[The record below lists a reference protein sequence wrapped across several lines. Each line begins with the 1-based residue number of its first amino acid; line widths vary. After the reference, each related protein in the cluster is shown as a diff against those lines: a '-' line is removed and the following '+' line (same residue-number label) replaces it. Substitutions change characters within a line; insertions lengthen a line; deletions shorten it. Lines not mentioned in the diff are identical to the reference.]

1 MEYIESQY
9 SSVLIFSYVVIPDS
23 LFYITN
29 VFDYTMYAI
38 LVYLFYISLCI
49 YAPYI
54 FCTCI
59 SYTSILANA
68 VCFKYDFT

>member
-9 SSVLIFSYVVIPDS
+9 SSVSISSYAVIPDS

-29 VFDYTMYAI
+29 VFDYTMYAT
-38 LVYLFYISLCI
+38 LVYLLYISSCI

-59 SYTSILANA
+59 SNTSLLANA